1 MDIRVKLAGLE
12 LKNPV
17 VVASGDIGC
26 HVGQIK
32 EAEHF
37 GAAAFITK
45 GCIPLSGASGLSRRT
60 RIRVDFKKNALR
72 GLAGFRRLGLE
83 QAESLISDAK
93 KEVKIPVGA
102 NVFVMLPTEEEKEI
116 VTAAAKRLCRKGAD
130 FIELDTTGNLPVH
143 FGETEKIGKTGEY
156 FSGDMAERYPRF
168 VYETIKAVK
177 KAVDIPVF
185 GKVAYENINVPALI
199 SAMEGAGIDVIDV
212 GNAGMGVMP
221 GIMDIHKPDRMAG
234 DFVSADKILS
244 LCLTGDALRRFS
256 QAYIIRSAKSVSTPI
271 LGCGGIMGW
280 RHIVEAIMC
289 GAAATAV
296 CSAFAIRGFG
306 IIRKMKE
313 GLIRFMEEKGYDSLD
328 EFRGLFVDRVALT
341 PGEIRV
347 FDVVAKVD
355 HEKCSGCGLCAKP
368 AHCGVSERAI
378 KILDNKAVV
387 DEAQCL
393 GCETCAGI
401 CPETAITMVRKR

>member
-143 FGETEKIGKTGEY
+143 FGETEKIGK
-156 FSGDMAERYPRF
+156 P
-168 VYETIKAVK
+168 
-177 KAVDIPVF
+177 
-185 GKVAYENINVPALI
+185 
-199 SAMEGAGIDVIDV
+199 
-212 GNAGMGVMP
+212 GN
-221 GIMDIHKPDRMAG
+221 
-234 DFVSADKILS
+234 
-244 LCLTGDALRRFS
+244 T
-256 QAYIIRSAKSVSTPI
+256 
-271 LGCGGIMGW
+271 
-280 RHIVEAIMC
+280 
-289 GAAATAV
+289 
-296 CSAFAIRGFG
+296 
-306 IIRKMKE
+306 
-313 GLIRFMEEKGYDSLD
+313 
-328 EFRGLFVDRVALT
+328 FRGTWRKDTRVSCMK
-341 PGEIRV
+341 R
-347 FDVVAKVD
+347 
-355 HEKCSGCGLCAKP
+355 SRRSRKP
-368 AHCGVSERAI
+368 
-378 KILDNKAVV
+378 
-387 DEAQCL
+387 
-393 GCETCAGI
+393 
-401 CPETAITMVRKR
+401 